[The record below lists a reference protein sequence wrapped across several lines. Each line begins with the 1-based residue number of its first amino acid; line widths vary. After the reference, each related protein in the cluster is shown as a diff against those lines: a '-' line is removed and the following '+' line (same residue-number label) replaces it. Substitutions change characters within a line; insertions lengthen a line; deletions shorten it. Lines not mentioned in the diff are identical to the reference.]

1 MTKRIQNAVAKAK
14 RAKCRVR
21 RVAARTYE
29 SRTPQGRTYT
39 VRCEVR
45 DGRRYVICNC
55 AAGSVNQVCYH
66 AIGVALLDTAI
77 TGYQRSH

>member
-1 MTKRIQNAVAKAK
+1 MATRIERAVEKAK

-21 RVAARTYE
+21 RLQDRTYE

-45 DGRRYVICNC
+45 DGRRFLICNC
-55 AAGSVNQVCYH
+55 AAGSVNQPCYH
-66 AIGVALLDTAI
+66 IIGVALLDTAI
-77 TGYQRSH
+77 TGYRRSH